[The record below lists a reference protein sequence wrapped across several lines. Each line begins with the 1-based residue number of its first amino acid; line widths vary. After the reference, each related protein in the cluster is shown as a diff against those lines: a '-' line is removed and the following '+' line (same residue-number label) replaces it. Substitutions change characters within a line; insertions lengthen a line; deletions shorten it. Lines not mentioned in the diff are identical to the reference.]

1 MKINLAIF
9 LLLLLFSLLNSLN
22 AAKKRKYDLRSG
34 EKEGETST
42 SLNQKDLNEK
52 HAEHGYNL
60 RSLKRKRNTHRIL
73 VIAGYNTFIQSHYK
87 LAKGLSLIL
96 GDSDLKK
103 YIDFILMVVPVL
115 DGNCPETFQHKIV
128 KIKCVK
134 INLDKLKEDE
144 EDFFIKSENLKN
156 VPVMNRQGGNW
167 EGVPSKE
174 QLKHF
179 RLQNDFYAL
188 QFKFFF

>member
-9 LLLLLFSLLNSLN
+9 LLLLLFSLLNNLN
-22 AAKKRKYDLRSG
+22 AGKKRKYDHGSG

-52 HAEHGYNL
+52 HIHHGYNL

-87 LAKGLSLIL
+87 LAKGLSVIL

-103 YIDFILMVVPVL
+103 YIDFIV
-115 DGNCPETFQHKIV
+115 
-128 KIKCVK
+128 
-134 INLDKLKEDE
+134 
-144 EDFFIKSENLKN
+144 S
-156 VPVMNRQGGNW
+156 
-167 EGVPSKE
+167 
-174 QLKHF
+174 
-179 RLQNDFYAL
+179 
-188 QFKFFF
+188 